1 MIVVFSDDAIED
13 LSSIL
18 AYLTERNPKAA
29 DRIGRRLV
37 EAADKIAP
45 FPHSGRP
52 GLRDGTREIP
62 TVWPYVIVYRVTE
75 TEVQI
80 LRVWHSAQDRA

>member
-1 MIVVFSDDAIED
+1 

-18 AYLTERNPKAA
+18 AYLAERNPRAV

-37 EAADKIAP
+37 VAADKLAP

-52 GLRDGTREIP
+52 GVREGTREIA

-80 LRVWHSAQDRA
+80 LRILHSARDRA